1 MDRLG
6 SYGHQEGLGVPLA
19 PSQAALGPI
28 RGRLKNRLSE
38 GV

>member
-6 SYGHQEGLGVPLA
+6 SYGHQEGPGVPLA
-19 PSQAALGPI
+19 PSQAALGSI
-28 RGRLKNRLSE
+28 RGRLKSRLSE